1 MEYSSDN
8 SARANGY
15 NNNKDVLFKS
25 IESITIQN
33 FRSLKDRKL
42 KLGKQITLITGKN
55 GTMKSSILG
64 LIAHPFASPNNAR
77 DLYGQVLKTDMRDI
91 FKLSF
96 AKDTSGYSY
105 FIDAITSTDKNI
117 SEKVRLYNRESES
130 RFRVTV
136 GKDNSSGLG
145 AFHLNSSYLNLK
157 RLFPI
162 IDTNAQVIND
172 DLTLSEKEWIA
183 EAYNKIMQRTAFSN
197 IETVS
202 DKKQKNTCGPVGSY
216 YDFNSISSGEDNLG
230 AILFKM
236 LAFKRNKQDHG
247 FLQSIF
253 CIDEVEASLHP
264 VAQVRLF
271 DFLVDWSKKHK
282 IQIIVTTHS
291 LYLIDHC
298 LRLQLNSES
307 GKENITLNN
316 ISTMQV
322 GHDNNFNIMINPD
335 FKTIYKELTYKEV
348 NEPSPYK
355 VFIICEDDVAKDFIK
370 KLIGKRNII
379 NNIEFITNVSERQG
393 SPWTGLISLAKNGK
407 RLLDDAIIILDP
419 DVKQDIIDKCNYK
432 FITKIPDVQNRLFS
446 IEKIIVKYI
455 FDLSG
460 DNPIFKKDE
469 KSCVNA
475 CLSDFEI
482 LPNKIDDTSSNT
494 LKSWKKKNK
503 QLYNKA
509 VTSYIKENRK
519 FFDVFVDNI
528 LVLINERRSKKA
540 LPPLFR

>member
-77 DLYGQVLKTDMRDI
+77 DLYGQVLKTDMHDI

-96 AKDTSGYSY
+96 EKDTSGYSY

-202 DKKQKNTCGPVGSY
+202 DKKQKKYMWTSW
-216 YDFNSISSGEDNLG
+216 EL
-230 AILFKM
+230 
-236 LAFKRNKQDHG
+236 
-247 FLQSIF
+247 
-253 CIDEVEASLHP
+253 
-264 VAQVRLF
+264 
-271 DFLVDWSKKHK
+271 
-282 IQIIVTTHS
+282 
-291 LYLIDHC
+291 
-298 LRLQLNSES
+298 LR
-307 GKENITLNN
+307 
-316 ISTMQV
+316 
-322 GHDNNFNIMINPD
+322 F
-335 FKTIYKELTYKEV
+335 
-348 NEPSPYK
+348 
-355 VFIICEDDVAKDFIK
+355 
-370 KLIGKRNII
+370 
-379 NNIEFITNVSERQG
+379 
-393 SPWTGLISLAKNGK
+393 
-407 RLLDDAIIILDP
+407 
-419 DVKQDIIDKCNYK
+419 
-432 FITKIPDVQNRLFS
+432 
-446 IEKIIVKYI
+446 
-455 FDLSG
+455 
-460 DNPIFKKDE
+460 
-469 KSCVNA
+469 
-475 CLSDFEI
+475 
-482 LPNKIDDTSSNT
+482 
-494 LKSWKKKNK
+494 
-503 QLYNKA
+503 
-509 VTSYIKENRK
+509 
-519 FFDVFVDNI
+519 
-528 LVLINERRSKKA
+528 
-540 LPPLFR
+540 